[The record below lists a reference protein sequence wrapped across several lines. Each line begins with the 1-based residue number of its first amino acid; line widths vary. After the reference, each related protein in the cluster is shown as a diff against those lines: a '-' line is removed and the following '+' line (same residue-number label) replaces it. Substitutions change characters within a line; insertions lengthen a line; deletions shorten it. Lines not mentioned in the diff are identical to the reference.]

1 MRTKL
6 GCSAG
11 TCVALLAALCVRM
24 HSQAQHSPGAAADP
38 DVQEHVVEEALEK
51 VGLMLLCNAA
61 GRVYC
66 SVVGLML
73 LCNAAGRVYC
83 SVQCSAGTFPRPVQS
98 VEQFQ
103 NTR

>member
-1 MRTKL
+1 M
-6 GCSAG
+6 
-11 TCVALLAALCVRM
+11 ALLAALCVRM
-24 HSQAQHSPGAAADP
+24 YSQAQHSPGAAADP

-66 SVVGLML
+66 SV
-73 LCNAAGRVYC
+73 
-83 SVQCSAGTFPRPVQS
+83 QCSAGTFPRPVQS